1 MGPAKGFGGQFLSS
15 HAQKANDF
23 AAIGI

>member
-15 HAQKANDF
+15 HAEKANDF
-23 AAIGI
+23 GAVVI